1 MRLTRRGR
9 TVVAITIGAFAL
21 GAAFGAR
28 SLNLIVVTGAVALVA
43 GYFQLRSVTVP
54 QVSRDVPPDDFVD
67 ETHTV
72 RLRFLDPVDGGQ
84 LRRPPVATVRDD
96 LGAGLAAETPG
107 GQLGD
112 GRPID
117 YTVRY
122 TARGEHRLGPTTFVV
137 HDVFGLLET
146 RKRRR
151 GSDSCLVYPPRY
163 PIDPWVRSIVSGADS
178 VDASRQRD
186 EFDRLREYDRGDSLR
201 DIHWPTTAKR
211 DELVVKSFAAPTGEG
226 DLTLSGGAASGR
238 ADQLAAAV
246 ASVALELLDAGLPI
260 TVSVPNGTLT
270 AGGSRTDTMALLAR
284 LATVGPG
291 AVPDPDADIVID
303 AGREHTTVRIG
314 DTTRRFEDLKTGS
327 HPITGS
333 ISEGERTSARSTGE
347 RLHTEVSV

>member
-1 MRLTRRGR
+1 ML
-9 TVVAITIGAFAL
+9 AITIGAFAL
-21 GAAFGAR
+21 GVAFGAR
-28 SLNLIVVTGAVALVA
+28 SLNLVVVSGAVALVA

-54 QVSRDVPPDDFVD
+54 QVSREVPPDDFVGKA
-67 ETHTV
+67 HTV

-84 LRRPPVATVRDD
+84 LRRPPVASVCDD
-96 LGAGLAAETPG
+96 LGAGLTAETPG

-112 GRPID
+112 GSPID

-137 HDVFGLLET
+137 RDVFGLLET

-151 GSDSCLVYPPRY
+151 GTDSCLVYPPRY
-163 PIDPWVRSIVSGADS
+163 SIALAQSVVSRGDS
-178 VDASRQRD
+178 VDVSRQRD

-238 ADQLAAAV
+238 ADELATAV
-246 ASVALELLDAGLPI
+246 TSVALALLDLGLPI
-260 TVSVPNGTLT
+260 TVSLPNGTLS
-270 AGGSRTDTMALLAR
+270 AADSGATMVLLTR

-291 AVPDPDADIVID
+291 AVPDPDADIVVD
-303 AGREHTTVRIG
+303 AGREDTTVQIG
-314 DTTRRFEDLKTGS
+314 ETTWRFEDLKSGS
-327 HPITGS
+327 EPITGPIPDS
-333 ISEGERTSARSTGE
+333 WGQTHHSTNE
-347 RLHTEVSV
+347 QRRMEVSV